1 QPGETGVTTDQKEC
15 EGRQQAQQ
23 RGANLCCPLK
33 HINSRSV
40 LHVRQKT
47 VVIGLVI
54 PSRPRSA
61 RGAGGLRRVV
71 GAETLGADAGKN
83 KVAVRRIVSAVTRG
97 TGISDRRQA
106 LPVKRRTTAGAPGT
120 VAFNQDVPPTD
131 FALRS
136 SQLHDRRGSSA
147 RSWNRLSVESNFI
160 SLNPPTASRSFL
172 CRTAVLK
179 ASDTSRLTSDNVSA
193 MRMTFAWRVS
203 GMASEANACAMH
215 SRSASK

>member
-1 QPGETGVTTDQKEC
+1 MCDPFPIRSAGRRPAQKKLRSGCGRAKHAARGHAPLPSAEPGDLPAFHQPDDSLHGERKEAQHKQTGENEAATDQKDR
-15 EGRQQAQQ
+15 EGRQQAHQ

-147 RSWNRLSVESNFI
+147 
-160 SLNPPTASRSFL
+160 
-172 CRTAVLK
+172 
-179 ASDTSRLTSDNVSA
+179 
-193 MRMTFAWRVS
+193 
-203 GMASEANACAMH
+203 
-215 SRSASK
+215 SKLE